1 MKPVVRYRQSLL
13 DLVIGL
19 PALVET
25 IDHPSP
31 LVTNTKPVYT
41 SKVVGITPRG
51 FETENTVYVFE
62 RDTTKQGD

>member
-1 MKPVVRYRQSLL
+1 MKPVVKYRASLL
-13 DLVIGL
+13 DIVVGL
-19 PALVET
+19 PALVEP

-41 SKVVGITPRG
+41 SNVVGITPRG

-62 RDTTKQGD
+62 RDTTKQAD